1 MNYLLFNRYADGGR
15 GEEDSKP
22 VVEFLKTK
30 FGDIKPVSAVD
41 IDPIDF
47 LNNVSQDDKII
58 LLGGDGTLNNFVN
71 RIGDNPLDVPV
82 YLYPSGTGNDFL
94 NDVKYAQD
102 PDTKLI
108 KLNEFVKDLPYVE
121 VKGRTYRF
129 VNGIGYG
136 IDGECCVVAEEKKAA
151 GDNQIDYSKITI
163 DLLLHSY
170 VPRLATVKVDGE
182 EVKLKKSYLASS
194 MNGKYYGGGMM
205 IAPNQERGS
214 GLLSAVIIHGKG
226 KLGTLLM
233 FPSLFKG
240 KHIKKKKNV
249 FVKQGKVIEVSFDKP
264 CGLQIDGEVIKDVI
278 SYKAWIK

>member
-264 CGLQIDGEVIKDVI
+264 CGLQIDGEVIKDVT